1 MCLKDLRDEF
11 IYDCE
16 CRHLA
21 KGSVRNYKAATRF
34 LLEYLELK
42 QITELEDV
50 RPRHI
55 RDLMKEKQDAGSTSR
70 YINDLLKVWRT
81 WFNYLVNEGYLEE
94 RDNPAKKVKCLR
106 QPRTIID
113 TFTVAEMK
121 RMIQFYDGKDFLD
134 VRNKTII
141 MLLFDTGM
149 RCNEMILME
158 PEDIKQDYILVK
170 HGKGSKERVVPK
182 SPALSKQLV
191 KYCTLRD
198 GYLKE
203 HPTRYKNLFPSKNG
217 KPMTDEAVA
226 RILKHAAKEVGVSSS
241 VRVSPHTCR
250 HTFAQ
255 MQLKNGLDLYS
266 VSRLMEHAVHA
277 DDPHFL
283 GAPDDGTALGT
294 YPPPGATLCFGRFR
308 CSSLTAA
315 GCLAACSGACHIR
328 PCQPL
333 AHLDVLPALEDDEV
347 Q

>member
-113 TFTVAEMK
+113 TFTAAEMK
-121 RMIQFYDGKDFLD
+121 RMIQFYDGKDFLE

-158 PEDIKQDYILVK
+158 PE
-170 HGKGSKERVVPK
+170 
-182 SPALSKQLV
+182 
-191 KYCTLRD
+191 
-198 GYLKE
+198 E
-203 HPTRYKNLFPSKNG
+203 HQAG
-217 KPMTDEAVA
+217 
-226 RILKHAAKEVGVSSS
+226 
-241 VRVSPHTCR
+241 
-250 HTFAQ
+250 
-255 MQLKNGLDLYS
+255 LYS
-266 VSRLMEHAVHA
+266 GQARQGQQGTGRAQIARTLQAARQVLHTPGWLPE
-277 DDPHFL
+277 
-283 GAPDDGTALGT
+283 GAP
-294 YPPPGATLCFGRFR
+294 Y
-308 CSSLTAA
+308 SL
-315 GCLAACSGACHIR
+315 
-328 PCQPL
+328 QEPL
-333 AHLDVLPALEDDEV
+333 P
-347 Q
+347 QQKR

>member
-21 KGSVRNYKAATRF
+21 KGSLRNYKAATRF

-121 RMIQFYDGKDFLD
+121 RMIQFYDGKDFLE
-134 VRNKTII
+134 VRNKT
-141 MLLFDTGM
+141 MRLFRGRMSAT
-149 RCNEMILME
+149 
-158 PEDIKQDYILVK
+158 
-170 HGKGSKERVVPK
+170 
-182 SPALSKQLV
+182 
-191 KYCTLRD
+191 
-198 GYLKE
+198 
-203 HPTRYKNLFPSKNG
+203 
-217 KPMTDEAVA
+217 
-226 RILKHAAKEVGVSSS
+226 VS
-241 VRVSPHTCR
+241 
-250 HTFAQ
+250 
-255 MQLKNGLDLYS
+255 MN
-266 VSRLMEHAVHA
+266 
-277 DDPHFL
+277 
-283 GAPDDGTALGT
+283 
-294 YPPPGATLCFGRFR
+294 
-308 CSSLTAA
+308 
-315 GCLAACSGACHIR
+315 CSGRASMRRRRFWTLHGRMLCRNTRRRWLIWNVTW
-328 PCQPL
+328 QT
-333 AHLDVLPALEDDEV
+333 VLPK
-347 Q
+347 QCFRI